1 MGRGALNSGWGPLV
15 LWSRSSR
22 GCCSPWPLGPAIAMP
37 ALSLLWVPSSS
48 VLKPYLGEQK
58 ADRHI
63 RSRDHPDNRAGPSV
77 VPIRKP
83 AWPRGLLSIRPRA
96 APAGPFSA
104 NESLGPGKRGGA
116 RMATSGPKPFT
127 QPSDFWPPPLKPQP
141 HPQPKPT
148 CIQLQT
154 LGRAQS
160 S

>member
-63 RSRDHPDNRAGPSV
+63 KIRDCPVHRAGASV

-83 AWPRGLLSIRPRA
+83 SWLPGLWSVRPSV
-96 APAGPFSA
+96 APAGLLSA
-104 NESLGPGKRGGA
+104 NESLDPLKRGVPA
-116 RMATSGPKPFT
+116 
-127 QPSDFWPPPLKPQP
+127 WPQAASNPPLGSPTFGPSPQAP
-141 HPQPKPT
+141 APA
-148 CIQLQT
+148 
-154 LGRAQS
+154 RAQAYMYLAPNAWLG
-160 S
+160 